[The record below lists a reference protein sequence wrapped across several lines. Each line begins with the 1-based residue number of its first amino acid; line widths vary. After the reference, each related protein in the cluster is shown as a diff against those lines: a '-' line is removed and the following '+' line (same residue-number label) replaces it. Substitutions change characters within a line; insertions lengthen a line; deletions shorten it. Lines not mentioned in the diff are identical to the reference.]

1 MPMTNPQRKLLFRL
15 SDQKGRVMI
24 ASLIAIVVYLLA
36 FSFETGLRIAL
47 AYVLAVFTFLA
58 MQAYRISGI
67 TAQDIQ
73 DYYQDREPSSSF
85 IVIAAVVF
93 SSLSMAGVGL
103 CADISKNWT
112 PLHANIH
119 TALSLL
125 AIVLSWTLLHVFYAF
140 FYAHLY
146 YDVDESAPEPTV
158 RKGLSFPNDE
168 PPDYWDFLYYSF
180 TIAMCY
186 QTSDITV
193 SSRSMRRVTLCHAVI
208 SFLFV
213 TAILGLVINILSNQ
227 I

>member
-1 MPMTNPQRKLLFRL
+1 MTDPPSKLLFRL
-15 SDQKGRVMI
+15 SDQKGGLAI

-36 FSFETGLRIAL
+36 FPFETGLRIAL
-47 AYVLAVFTFLA
+47 AYDLALSTFLA
-58 MQAYRISGI
+58 TQAYRISRI
-67 TAQDIQ
+67 RAQDIQ
-73 DYYQDREPSSSF
+73 DYYQDREPSSRF
-85 IVIAAVVF
+85 IVMVAVVF
-93 SSLSMAGVGL
+93 SSLSLAGVGVMV
-103 CADISKNWT
+103 DISKNWS
-112 PLHANIH
+112 PLHAKIH

-146 YDVDESAPEPTV
+146 YDDDESAPERTV

-180 TIAMCY
+180 TIAMCF
-186 QTSDITV
+186 QTSDVTV
-193 SSRSMRRVTLCHAVI
+193 SSRSMRRATLGHAIV

-213 TAILGLVINILSNQ
+213 TAVLGLVINIVSSQ